1 MGTHDL
7 SRPLRS
13 DMVVYPGTPPVSIE
27 PAATV
32 AESGFR
38 TTAIELD
45 SHTGTHMDAPAHM
58 VEDGRTL
65 DTYPPETFRFEA
77 AVVDCR
83 PLDDRQPID
92 QSLLADRTANIKP
105 GDHNLMILRTG
116 WETHWGDD
124 RYFDHPYLTG
134 DAAAWLA
141 ERDLHLGVDMLN
153 VDPTPTAN
161 AVAGEPSTYPAHHGL
176 FAADRLIV
184 ENLCGLAELG
194 DRVELHA
201 YPLAIEAADGSPVRA
216 VAIDHQ

>member
-1 MGTHDL
+1 MGTHNL

-32 AESGFR
+32 TEDGFR
-38 TTAIELD
+38 TTAIKLD

-58 VEDGRTL
+58 VDNGRTL

-77 AVVDCR
+77 AIVDCR
-83 PLDDRQPID
+83 PLDDREPIAR
-92 QSLLADRTANIKP
+92 SMLADRAAADNRS
-105 GDHNLMILRTG
+105 NLDMVILRTG
-116 WETHWGDD
+116 WEAYWGDD

-141 ERDLHLGVDMLN
+141 ERELHLGVDMLN

-161 AVAGEPSTYPAHHGL
+161 AASGEPSKYPAHHGL

-184 ENLCGLAELG
+184 ENLCGLAGVG
-194 DRVELHA
+194 DRIDLHA

-216 VAIDHQ
+216 VAIDQQ